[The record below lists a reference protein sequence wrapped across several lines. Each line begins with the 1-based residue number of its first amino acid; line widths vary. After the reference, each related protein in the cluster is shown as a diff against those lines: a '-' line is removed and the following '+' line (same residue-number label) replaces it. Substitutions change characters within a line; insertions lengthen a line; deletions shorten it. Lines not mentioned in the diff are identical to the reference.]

1 MLRVTARAVERELD
15 SIEEELLVLR
25 LSFLAVGRLLFPTD
39 HEISD
44 ETVRLSS
51 RAWNMNV
58 DDADDAESDA
68 FLPGPSRSPRLD
80 SADGFFLD
88 GIAEAREELREAVD
102 EKNLGEKEFPPASG
116 EVDQA
121 TDELVSSLGVRV
133 VLFCHRIPLEGEAVA
148 ADLLLLLLL
157 G

>member
-1 MLRVTARAVERELD
+1 
-15 SIEEELLVLR
+15 
-25 LSFLAVGRLLFPTD
+25 
-39 HEISD
+39 
-44 ETVRLSS
+44 
-51 RAWNMNV
+51 MNV

-88 GIAEAREELREAVD
+88 GIAEAREELRAVEEAVD